1 MTKPYNGSVNQK
13 IICYYR
19 VSRKSQG
26 ESGLGLEAQEA
37 DVLSFAQRNDCDL
50 IRSYSEIET
59 GTKHSLDNRPE
70 LRKAIAHAKRSGATL
85 VVAKLDRLLRSTVVC
100 NLLKTS
106 GVQFIA
112 CDNPHANAL
121 TIDIL
126 AAVAE
131 DEGRRISQRTKA
143 ALAAFKARGGVLG
156 ARRPECRGNLS
167 AAARAK
173 GIRAAAA
180 ARAQRSREAYSDLM
194 EQMVALRSKGFS
206 LRDVALYLNN
216 EGHTTRRGKPWNASQ
231 VARVV
236 AMAAE
241 GL

>member
-1 MTKPYNGSVNQK
+1 MKQK
-13 IICYYR
+13 IIAYYR
-19 VSRKSQG
+19 VSTKQQG

-37 DVLSFAQRNDCDL
+37 DVRVFAHRHGCD
-50 IRSYSEIET
+50 IVRAYHEVET
-59 GTKHSLDNRPE
+59 GTKHSLGNRPE
-70 LRKAIAHAKRSGATL
+70 LRKAVAHAKRSGATL

-106 GVQFIA
+106 GIQFIA

-143 ALAAFKARGGVLG
+143 ALAAYKARGGVLG
-156 ARRPECRGNLS
+156 ARRPECRTNLS

-173 GIRAAAA
+173 GIQAAAE
-180 ARAQRSREAYSDLM
+180 ARTQRAREAYIDIV
-194 EQMVALRSKGFS
+194 EQMVSLRGEGFS
-206 LRDVALYLNN
+206 LRDIAGRLNDDA
-216 EGHTTRRGKPWNASQ
+216 HTTRRGKPWNASQ
-231 VARVV
+231 VGRVL
-236 AMAAE
+236 ATAHQ
-241 GL
+241 

>member
-1 MTKPYNGSVNQK
+1 MTEPYNRHVKQK
-13 IICYYR
+13 IVAYYR
-19 VSRKSQG
+19 VSTKRQG
-26 ESGLGLEAQEA
+26 ESALGLEAQEA
-37 DVLSFAQRNDCDL
+37 DVRVFAHRQGCDI
-50 IRSYSEIET
+50 IRAYHEVET

-70 LRKAIAHAKRSGATL
+70 LRKAVAHAKRSGAVL

-106 GVQFIA
+106 GIQFIA

-143 ALAAFKARGGVLG
+143 ALAAYKARGGVLG

-173 GIRAAAA
+173 GIRTAAA
-180 ARAQRSREAYSDLM
+180 ARACKAREAYSDIA
-194 EQMVALRSKGFS
+194 EQMVLLRSRGFS
-206 LRDVALYLNN
+206 LREIAGWLNDDA
-216 EGHTTRRGKPWNASQ
+216 HTTRRGKPWNASQ
-231 VARVV
+231 VARVLT
-236 AMAAE
+236 MAQQ
-241 GL
+241 

>member
-1 MTKPYNGSVNQK
+1 VNNK

-50 IRSYSEIET
+50 IRSYREIET

-106 GVQFIA
+106 GIQFIA

-180 ARAQRSREAYSDLM
+180 ARTLKARESYSDIL
-194 EQMVALRSKGFS
+194 EQMVTLRKNGHS
-206 LRDVALYLNN
+206 LRDIARVLNGD
-216 EGHTTRRGKPWNASQ
+216 GHTTRRGRAWSASQ
-231 VARVV
+231 VARVLT
-236 AMAAE
+236 MAH
-241 GL
+241 